1 MLAVG
6 LAAFCLAIGGN
17 PVKIRVKESIVQPV
31 SSHGCLQDYMSLPA
45 AQYVAIPMPL
55 SASLSR
61 VVGTADL
68 FHLCVPPVSFDVP
81 ALPVVEAS
89 PQVLARVS
97 TEPDRVVI
105 RSESCSISGSP
116 IIEKLRLNERY
127 EFHVQTCFTWLAA
140 ADEQEE
146 IHSAT
151 EITVDVSPPG
161 PFKYVPTWLL
171 ERVGNSVMKLAL
183 SSLQTT
189 FVANLGAD
197 YARWATDEAY
207 RLERERLGSATSEPE

>member
-1 MLAVG
+1 ML
-6 LAAFCLAIGGN
+6 LLSTIGSK

-31 SSHGCLQDYMSLPA
+31 PSHGCLQDYMSLPA

-55 SASLSR
+55 SASLTR
-61 VVGTADL
+61 VAGTADL
-68 FHLCVPPVSFDVP
+68 FQLQVPPVSFDVP

-89 PQVLARVS
+89 PEVLARVS

-116 IIEKLRLNERY
+116 LIEKLKLNERY
-127 EFHVQTCFTWLAA
+127 DFFVETCFTWSSATV
-140 ADEQEE
+140 DEEA
-146 IHSAT
+146 IHSCT
-151 EITVDVSPPG
+151 EISVDVSPPG
-161 PFKYVPTWLL
+161 PFKHVPRWLL

-207 RLERERLGSATSEPE
+207 RLERERIGAESPS